1 MKPRLLATDPD
12 PILLGIW
19 RAYFLNFGFD
29 VVTAVD
35 GMHCAALFRDV
46 VPDVM
51 ILSFE
56 LWWGGADGVLSIV
69 REDDK
74 TRPVPVVLTTD
85 RSNASQAI
93 RLLAPPVVKLIEK
106 PIRLHDLRASV
117 NAALGCHA
125 NPPPGR

>member
-1 MKPRLLATDPD
+1 MMSRRQSPARRSCSVRPLAPPFTDPRRREVMNHELSPLTAEFVLRKPKMKPRLLATDPD

-74 TRPVPVVLTTD
+74 TRPVP
-85 RSNASQAI
+85 
-93 RLLAPPVVKLIEK
+93 
-106 PIRLHDLRASV
+106 
-117 NAALGCHA
+117 
-125 NPPPGR
+125 